1 MCNHEGGF
9 RPVADKGTYYKYLFG
24 IGIYLRLLPLLRIG
38 KAIPMYLDQTTN
50 TIDFRQVTTEIPL
63 FKVNKLDIMYKKRQT
78 RETNVNQIIIEGDRE
93 DIMKN
98 LDISKNIGSMLSWKV
113 FVFNFFKPEVG

>member
-1 MCNHEGGF
+1 
-9 RPVADKGTYYKYLFG
+9 
-24 IGIYLRLLPLLRIG
+24 
-38 KAIPMYLDQTTN
+38 MYLDQATN
-50 TIDFRQVTTEIPL
+50 TIDFRQVTTGIPP

-98 LDISKNIGSMLSWKV
+98 LDISKNIGSMLSCKD
-113 FVFNFFKPEVG
+113 FVFNFFKPEV